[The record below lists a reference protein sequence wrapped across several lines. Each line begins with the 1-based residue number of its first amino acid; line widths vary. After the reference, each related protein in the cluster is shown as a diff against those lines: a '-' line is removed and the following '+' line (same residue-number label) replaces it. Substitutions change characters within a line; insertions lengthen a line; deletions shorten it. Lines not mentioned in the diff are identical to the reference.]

1 MHFLLSFF
9 YERSILHFQLDKDII
24 ASVAMNDTFSDT
36 AERVMGY
43 VIAKVFAALMIF
55 FLWQLIFYVISH
67 WKEKQN
73 IRIYHFQD

>member
-1 MHFLLSFF
+1 MTKKIRFHWKCIIPLMHFLLSFF

-43 VIAKVFAALMIF
+43 VIAKDVAALMIF
-55 FLWQLIFYVISH
+55 FLW
-67 WKEKQN
+67 
-73 IRIYHFQD
+73 